1 MQCQAEWL
9 GSAFVMHP
17 GYGSQIVNYKLRL
30 VRLRGGD
37 TTRML
42 DILVEDIFPGTI
54 WATTINTGDRTTGQ
68 SIVNTQSFEVLEGDQ
83 IYLTIEDIPRG
94 VDQAFYDVPELF
106 AAVVLSTSTWGME
119 YNDNELADGDPVSI
133 STTIPILK
141 QRDFV
146 MGVIKAFNL
155 YVEQTSEKNLLVEAR
170 DDYYTDSVVDWT
182 NKKNGGIKIEPN
194 KQLQGKRYDFKFE
207 KENDYL
213 HNRYLDNTGADYGDL
228 LLAFDNDFK
237 TETKEIKLP
246 FGSTLITHLED
257 TNDRP
262 VASLFYEALYPNS
275 VEGASKP
282 RMVFYPGMLPCS
294 SWTFATGITGA
305 EVSYPYV
312 GDTVTPYGVLSS
324 NTKIPSVL
332 NFQRPYQVFYDG
344 NPGGAGKTV
353 AYGGRNLYSQYE
365 QMIEDIQNP
374 VVSCKMFLSVM
385 DIYNLSFRDKY
396 FIDTAY
402 FRLLKVSKVGDFYD
416 CEFLKIE

>member
-1 MQCQAEWL
+1 
-9 GSAFVMHP
+9 
-17 GYGSQIVNYKLRL
+17 
-30 VRLRGGD
+30 
-37 TTRML
+37 
-42 DILVEDIFPGTI
+42 
-54 WATTINTGDRTTGQ
+54 
-68 SIVNTQSFEVLEGDQ
+68 
-83 IYLTIEDIPRG
+83 
-94 VDQAFYDVPELF
+94 
-106 AAVVLSTSTWGME
+106 
-119 YNDNELADGDPVSI
+119 
-133 STTIPILK
+133 
-141 QRDFV
+141 

-170 DDYYTDSVVDWT
+170 DDYYTDSIVDWT
-182 NKKNGGIKIEPN
+182 NKKDGGIKIEPN

-228 LLAFDNDFK
+228 LLSFDNDFK
-237 TETKEIKLP
+237 TETNEIKLP
-246 FGSTLITHLED
+246 FGSTLLTHLED
-257 TNDRP
+257 ANDRP

-294 SWTFATGITGA
+294 SWTFATGGAGA

-332 NFQRPYQVFYDG
+332 NFQRPYQVYY
-344 NPGGAGKTV
+344 GGGVQTV

-365 QMIEDIQNP
+365 QMIEDVQNP